1 MLLKFRPVFFFFI
14 SLLVLTSAVS
24 MAQPA
29 IYWGPEMDVDK
40 GDDLVEIFGH
50 SDSFFYALIDTR
62 KKRDGYLIEKIDA
75 DSLTRLDSKKIRFQ
89 EDDKFRPLLEFPMSL
104 KNNSYLIATKEHAE
118 HDTIDILAYRLTE
131 DLKLQDPVILGSSTQ
146 ANLTNQEGFSAFS
159 NDDKTRLIVI
169 IPKEHA
175 DRRNEKFEVRLFD
188 ENLNL
193 LNSKNLEVPHSSQN
207 LDYVD
212 AILDENGILYVLA
225 SITDES
231 LDNPDG
237 RRNLAKDFSLFK
249 YNWEDEKLTEKS
261 LSLGNRWLYD
271 VRFLI
276 NDRQNIQVVGYYST
290 MVDLVM
296 AGTFSL
302 EINPKNG
309 DIVNQGISPF
319 DRDFRTKFRPTTSR
333 DRQTEMGRFKLDYV
347 FAMPGQGATLIS
359 EKSYVETTSIWN
371 PTTNTYQT
379 IIIYNYDEV
388 LATCINPDSK
398 IKYNIVIP
406 KYQSSNSS
414 ASVYTSYLAFRRGG
428 STCIV
433 YNDHFRNEEIPLN
446 SEQGYRQLSS
456 SNNSQ
461 VIMAI
466 IDDKGN
472 TKKLV
477 LKDMREEKVNF
488 NSAFMHE
495 AGNYLIL
502 VANNPYKT
510 RYFKIKLKSEVS
522 Q

>member
-1 MLLKFRPVFFFFI
+1 
-14 SLLVLTSAVS
+14 
-24 MAQPA
+24 
-29 IYWGPEMDVDK
+29 
-40 GDDLVEIFGH
+40 
-50 SDSFFYALIDTR
+50 
-62 KKRDGYLIEKIDA
+62 
-75 DSLTRLDSKKIRFQ
+75 
-89 EDDKFRPLLEFPMSL
+89 
-104 KNNSYLIATKEHAE
+104 
-118 HDTIDILAYRLTE
+118 
-131 DLKLQDPVILGSSTQ
+131 
-146 ANLTNQEGFSAFS
+146 
-159 NDDKTRLIVI
+159 
-169 IPKEHA
+169 
-175 DRRNEKFEVRLFD
+175 
-188 ENLNL
+188 
-193 LNSKNLEVPHSSQN
+193 
-207 LDYVD
+207 
-212 AILDENGILYVLA
+212 
-225 SITDES
+225 
-231 LDNPDG
+231 
-237 RRNLAKDFSLFK
+237 
-249 YNWEDEKLTEKS
+249 
-261 LSLGNRWLYD
+261 
-271 VRFLI
+271 
-276 NDRQNIQVVGYYST
+276 